1 MPLCFTGEL
10 ELYSASWGGGGER
23 GRTTKKM
30 THPLRLDKSKHLGN
44 FVPNRRI
51 NKYEY

>member
-10 ELYSASWGGGGER
+10 KLYYASGKGGR
-23 GRTTKKM
+23 VATTKKM
-30 THPLRLDKSKHLGN
+30 THYLRLDKSKNLGN